1 MSAEETSLTSTQ
13 NVKIRASILSGLSK
27 SISPH
32 MPLFMWRALTQA
44 VLLGAGPLMI
54 PMGKSYLGCLQNPGV
69 LCCIK
74 HLFYF
79 DSLRRG

>member
-1 MSAEETSLTSTQ
+1 MSGEETSLTSTQ

-32 MPLFMWRALTQA
+32 VPLFMWGALTQA

-54 PMGKSYLGCLQNPGV
+54 PMGKLYLYLLAESRSPM
-69 LCCIK
+69 LHTI
-74 HLFYF
+74 
-79 DSLRRG
+79 SLLL